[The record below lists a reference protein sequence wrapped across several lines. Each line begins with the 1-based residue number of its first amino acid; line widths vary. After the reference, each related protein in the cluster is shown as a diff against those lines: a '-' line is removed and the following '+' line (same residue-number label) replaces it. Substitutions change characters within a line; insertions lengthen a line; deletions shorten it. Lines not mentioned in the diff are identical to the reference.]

1 MAEQSGEKS
10 QEPTQH
16 RREQAREEGQVFKSQ
31 DLASAVL
38 LILGAV
44 TLMMTGS
51 GLLEFFHSFAIRELS
66 TGVHLTL
73 TATEVTSEWWAV
85 LAQLARVVLPI
96 IGLLFVASVVVDIA
110 QVGFLF
116 LPERSLP
123 DITRLD
129 PLAGLQRIF
138 SLANTVRLAMGL
150 GKVIIVGAVAGI
162 ALYRERQTIV
172 GLGGLALPEIAQ
184 FVTQLLLWTSIK
196 VAAALLILAV
206 FDYAFQ
212 WWKHEQDLRMTPQE
226 VREEMRNLEGDP
238 QVASRRRTVQRQLA
252 ASRMKQAVP
261 KADVVITNPTHLAV
275 AIQYDPETMHAPI
288 VVAKGADSAAER
300 IRRVA
305 LEHNI
310 PIVERKPLAQALYR
324 EVEVNRPVPQE
335 RYAAVA
341 EVLAY
346 VYQLK
351 GKKIP
356 GSTAA

>member
-1 MAEQSGEKS
+1 MADQNGEKS

-44 TLMMTGS
+44 TLLMTG
-51 GLLEFFHSFAIRELS
+51 GGVVQFFQALMTRELGP
-66 TGVHLTL
+66 GVRLTL
-73 TATEVTSEWWAV
+73 DSAQVTAEWWAV
-85 LAQLARVVLPI
+85 TSQLARVALPI
-96 IGLLFVASVVVDIA
+96 MGLLLVGAVVVDIA

-116 LPERSLP
+116 LPDRALP
-123 DITRLD
+123 DLTRLD
-129 PLAGLQRIF
+129 PLAGLKRIF
-138 SLANTVRLAMGL
+138 SLANVVRLAMGL
-150 GKVIIVGAVAGI
+150 GKVAIVGSVAGI
-162 ALYRERQTIV
+162 SLYHERQTIM
-172 GLGGLALPEIAQ
+172 GLGGLAIPEIAQ
-184 FVTQLLLWTSIK
+184 YLAQVLLWTAIK
-196 VAAALLILAV
+196 VAAALLVLAV

-238 QVASRRRTVQRQLA
+238 QVAARRRTVQRQLA

-300 IRRVA
+300 IRRIAV
-305 LEHNI
+305 EHDI

-356 GSTAA
+356 GAA

>member
-31 DLASAVL
+31 DMASAVL
-38 LILGAV
+38 LILGTV
-44 TLMMTGS
+44 TLMMAGGS
-51 GLLEFFHSFAIRELS
+51 LVEFFQSLATRELGP
-66 TGVHLTL
+66 TVRLTL
-73 TATEVTSEWWAV
+73 EPSDVTAECWAIVTQAARALMPIV
-85 LAQLARVVLPI
+85 GMLLLGAIVVDLAQI
-96 IGLLFVASVVVDIA
+96 
-110 QVGFLF
+110 GFLF
-116 LPERSLP
+116 LPDKVFP
-123 DITRLD
+123 DLTRLD
-129 PLAGLQRIF
+129 PLAGLKRIF
-138 SLANTVRLAMGL
+138 SLANVVRLAMGL
-150 GKVIIVGAVAGI
+150 FKVLIVGTVAGI
-162 ALYRERQTIV
+162 AIYQERQTIV
-172 GLGGLALPEIAQ
+172 GLTGQSLSQIGQYLVQ
-184 FVTQLLLWTSIK
+184 TLLWTSLK
-196 VAAALLILAV
+196 VAIALVILAI

-238 QVASRRRTVQRQLA
+238 QVASRRRAVQRELA
-252 ASRMKQAVP
+252 AHRLKEAVP

-275 AIQYDPETMHAPI
+275 AIQYDPDTMHAPI
-288 VVAKGADSAAER
+288 VVAKGAGTAAER
-300 IRRVA
+300 IRRMA
-305 LEHNI
+305 TQHNI

-324 EVEVNRPVPQE
+324 EVEINRPIPQD

-351 GKKIP
+351 GKRIP